1 MASLWSSIPTATE
14 RTRVVLHY
22 LGGATDIDVFFPMT
36 ACTRPGAE
44 PDALHT
50 SLEEPL
56 AGHPEF
62 RNPRVYYG

>member
-1 MASLWSSIPTATE
+1 
-14 RTRVVLHY
+14 
-22 LGGATDIDVFFPMT
+22 MT